1 MDLAGAHHE
10 AIHSDHP
17 APQEEVREERLDA
30 LILSEEGIE
39 KGSLEWGES
48 SHSFPTVI
56 TRILD
61 DTLISVHHGCRRAH
75 HRHHGE
81 LANLWI
87 PLHLH
92 LAVGSFVSVVRR
104 SSPP

>member
-1 MDLAGAHHE
+1 MDVAGAHHE

-30 LILSEEGIE
+30 LILSKEGIE

-56 TRILD
+56 TGILD

-92 LAVGSFVSVVRR
+92 LAVDSFVSVVHR